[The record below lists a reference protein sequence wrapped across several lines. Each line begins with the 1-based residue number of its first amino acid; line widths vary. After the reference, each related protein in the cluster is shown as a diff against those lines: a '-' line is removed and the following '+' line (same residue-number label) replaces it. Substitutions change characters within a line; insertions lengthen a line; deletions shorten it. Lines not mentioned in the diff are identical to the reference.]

1 VALIDLHSLRNSC
14 LDLVDLLDKEFK
26 TQIKQTQVE
35 FRAYLTYSLR
45 LPVLMSHQL
54 NNQVDYLEA
63 EEALSKLLVS

>member
-14 LDLVDLLDKEFK
+14 LDLVYLLDKEFK
-26 TQIKQTQVE
+26 TQIKQNQVE
-35 FRAYLTYSLR
+35 FRAYLADSLR
-45 LPVLMSHQL
+45 LPVLMSKQL

>member
-1 VALIDLHSLRNSC
+1 MALIELHSLRNSC

-26 TQIKQTQVE
+26 YQIKQTQVE
-35 FRAYLTYSLR
+35 FRAYLADSPR